1 MDNPRLDPRAARVV
15 AWHNRHPLARRIT
28 AAQVQGIGTVA
39 VPFFTPDDTAPSV
52 APGPG
57 QLAAAAIGQAQASAA
72 ASLAHGPETE
82 AEGVSLRERA
92 AARAKQAAE
101 RTAGTGDGDGDD
113 TLVAD
118 PAQPAGAAVPYAA
131 PTLTPAAVAAA
142 GAAAAKPGRLRAAFI
157 EDFIAPISRRA
168 AARFIARH
176 GVALAAPPAGEPVRE
191 VAVAKASPGEAV
203 VLLYAGTA
211 AIEDGT
217 RRVRVL
223 LAPGATG
230 PVLGPRLY
238 DRRLIAAL
246 CVTLLS
252 VAAAA
257 GLALRPVAQA
267 PAEPAAMA
275 AAMSAPAPA
284 PAPASALPAPAPAA
298 TPHEPPAAVAAPAP
312 APAPAPLA
320 SAAPVPEV
328 PTPASAPAHATPPV
342 HAKEHARP
350 PASAPA
356 APAPRRDRR
365 PPLDDAAKAAARQ
378 AVADLRA
385 SLPPAPVHAATP
397 AQAHASGPAPAPPVA
412 PATASKQAT
421 LPAAAHAAPAVP
433 AAGQPLFALTS
444 RVLRTEAESEQL
456 ATAARALLAQPAGK
470 AKPLHV
476 ELMAA
481 GADWRVVAWPFSS
494 AAEAERARALLAS
507 RGLRVQV
514 VGF

>member
-118 PAQPAGAAVPYAA
+118 PAQPAGAAVPDAA

-312 APAPAPLA
+312 APLA

-328 PTPASAPAHATPPV
+328 PTPAAATAHATPPV